1 MTHEEAFAFINKC
14 KEGGEKTWKEQR
26 ITEWIKI
33 TQVGKEVDVRGY
45 LREIGCVYISLKRM
59 SCYFSIFLNMLYK
72 IFYANILY
80 KYFLHICKAEKKR
93 EKENVFL

>member
-1 MTHEEAFAFINKC
+1 M
-14 KEGGEKTWKEQR
+14 
-26 ITEWIKI
+26 
-33 TQVGKEVDVRGY
+33 RGY

-59 SCYFSIFLNMLYK
+59 SCYFSIFFNILYK